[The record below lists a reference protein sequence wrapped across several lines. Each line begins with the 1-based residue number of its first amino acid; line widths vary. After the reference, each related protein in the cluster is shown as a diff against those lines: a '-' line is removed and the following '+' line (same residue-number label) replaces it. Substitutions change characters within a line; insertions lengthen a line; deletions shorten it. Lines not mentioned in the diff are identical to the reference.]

1 MQIDNLEGTDIKLE
15 IAFWKR
21 QEEAVKLRDHLMKF
35 LLTEDNSNGWEPWE
49 EDDDFGDGFTQI
61 LAKIRQQT
69 RKSQNEFFED
79 PDKHIKEIA
88 EVSRLCIDAY
98 GPYHWSRK
106 NINLNYQFK
115 ENKLY
120 EGEWR
125 LKAGRY
131 LLDGQTL
138 LHAACWHI
146 KPKFVLSLL
155 RHGADPNKQVSENY
169 SKTLLKWNNPIGYTP
184 LNVMLSR
191 VISTD
196 EEHSITFDEQR
207 IKDFKNII
215 EYLLDFG
222 ADPNIGSTL
231 CVKKTLYT
239 ALGFIRHETFQNKF
253 GIDESKSLEEKLI
266 QKGAL
271 TIPIQEKNIPDQYE
285 FDIMT
290 AITNKEIMS
299 NKTTLGFEVKERI
312 NKQIKQLLNK
322 FDEWPSKVTDQTECS
337 ICFEDFPLEEKPP
350 VLVKEKPPVPVK
362 EKSSGWKWV
371 PNWLIWRREEKKEE
385 RIKNKEKID
394 SLSLHPEE
402 EKTNLIVK
410 LKCGH
415 VFHYTCLY
423 NWWESFEDKTKFN
436 CPFCRALGGEPKS
449 WKHAHMFPYYKK
461 MYPNN
466 NKITKFEGWAL
477 SNKMKLKF

>member
-15 IAFWKR
+15 IVEMGQFSQDQIAFWKR
-21 QEEAVKLRDHLMKF
+21 QKETVNLRDHLMKF

-49 EDDDFGDGFTQI
+49 EVDFGEEWTQL
-61 LAKIRQQT
+61 LAELEENE
-69 RKSQNEFFED
+69 RKSQNEFLED
-79 PDKHIKEIA
+79 IKEIA
-88 EVSRLCIDAY
+88 EVSMLSIALNSIGKAD
-98 GPYHWSRK
+98 
-106 NINLNYQFK
+106 INLNYQFK
-115 ENKLY
+115 EKYIY
-120 EGEWR
+120 EGDWR
-125 LKAGRY
+125 LKAGRH

-191 VISTD
+191 VISTTT
-196 EEHSITFDEQR
+196 TFDEQR

-253 GIDESKSLEEKLI
+253 GKKESESLRKKLI
-266 QKGAL
+266 GKGAL
-271 TIPIQEKNIPDQYE
+271 
-285 FDIMT
+285 MT
-290 AITNKEIMS
+290 AIQPETRWILDFNSRLAIDKKKIML
-299 NKTTLGFEVKERI
+299 NKTTLGFEVEEHILLKVKERI
-312 NKQIKQLLNK
+312 TNQIKQLLNK
-322 FDEWPSKVTDQTECS
+322 FDWPSKVTNQTEC
-337 ICFEDFPLEEKPP
+337 IFCFGEFPLVELHGNNPP
-350 VLVKEKPPVPVK
+350 
-362 EKSSGWKWV
+362 
-371 PNWLIWRREEKKEE
+371 EKKVKQIRESNDE
-385 RIKNKEKID
+385 KETRK
-394 SLSLHPEE
+394 EE
-402 EKTNLIVK
+402 EDLKERNKNIIK

-415 VFHYTCLY
+415 VFHYTCLHK
-423 NWWESFEDKTKFN
+423 WWESFEDKTKFT
-436 CPFCRALGGEPKS
+436 CPKCRFLAGDPKS
-449 WKHAHMFPYYKK
+449 WKHAHMFPYYEK

-466 NKITKFEGWAL
+466 NKIIEFEGWAL